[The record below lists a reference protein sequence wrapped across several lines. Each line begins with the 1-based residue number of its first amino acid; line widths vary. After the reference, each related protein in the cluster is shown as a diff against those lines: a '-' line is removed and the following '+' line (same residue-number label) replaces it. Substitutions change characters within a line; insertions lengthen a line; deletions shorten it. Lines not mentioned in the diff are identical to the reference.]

1 MNKSAVAINTA
12 WRCAKLA
19 IHTKK
24 LKSSL
29 ALDNIHNEQNV
40 QTNKQRQVVGDSRG
54 GVYKLNLQLLASTGL
69 GTISCMYLCGL
80 S

>member
-40 QTNKQRQVVGDSRG
+40 QTNKQT
-54 GVYKLNLQLLASTGL
+54 KASGW
-69 GTISCMYLCGL
+69 
-80 S
+80 